1 MSRRAFLGTAG
12 LATTAAF
19 IPRLSFSAGDPTVV
33 IVGAGI
39 AGLTCALE
47 LADLGIRS
55 TVYEASGRIGGR
67 MFTNTGYWSANQI
80 SEWCGELIDT
90 GHTTV
95 RRLARR
101 FDLPLD
107 NLLRAQ
113 PNRSDDVYHFFG
125 GYYPKSRA
133 DQDFLA
139 VSDRIAADAEAAGF
153 PTTFDSNTAAG
164 RALDRMS
171 VFEYIERRV
180 PGGHRSA
187 LGALLDVAYVI
198 EYGADSA
205 EQSALNLIFLLGFQ
219 PNRHSLSVFGESD
232 EAFHIRGGNQQLPD
246 LIARHLGSDVV
257 RTGQRLVRLTEAAD
271 GRYRVTFERASGAR
285 EVVADFVVLAL
296 PFAVLDQLDLS
307 GAGFDDLKRRAIAEQ
322 GRGRNGKLHLQF
334 SRRDW
339 LGSGPWPGVS
349 NGSSYADTGYQAGWE
364 ATRAQGG
371 DPGVL
376 VFYSG
381 GSAVD
386 AAATNQAFAN
396 ASNGGVRADAAVAEA
411 QIAPV
416 YPGLSWNGK
425 ATQSLTHR
433 SPLFGASLLFLQN
446 RSVHDLRRLR
456 TGPAARRAVLRRAH
470 LRRLPRLHGGR
481 RVRGPARGRPACH
494 ADRQRLKD
502 AGLRRLVRHS
512 RVPDGQHDAGRYLER
527 FEEALVDRIDVQH
540 AVDAVAGSEVPVQ
553 GRDVDVPA
561 LDLAVV
567 QPGEL
572 REVHVVEHLLDV
584 EEVPRPRI
592 EGARDAEQ
600 ADVVALH
607 EAERGI
613 EVVLNLAP
621 GDLGGVSCRSGSSPK
636 TRTTS
641 RRPDGQ
647 RCRS

>member
-1 MSRRAFLGTAG
+1 MPRTPLLRSLRCLFRDAHLARAHGLSLEALREVRAAHAADPGGRGISRRAFLATAG

-55 TVYEASGRIGGR
+55 TVYEASGRTGGR
-67 MFTNTGYWSANQI
+67 MFTNTGYWSANQT

-90 GHTTV
+90 SHTTI

-101 FDLPLD
+101 FDLRLD

-113 PNRSDDVYHFFG
+113 PNRSDDIYHFFG

-164 RALDRMS
+164 QALDRIS
-171 VFEYIERRV
+171 VYEYIERRI
-180 PGGHRSA
+180 PGGHRSP

-219 PNRHSLSVFGESD
+219 PDRRSLSVFGESD

-246 LIARHLGSDVV
+246 LIARHLGSDLV
-257 RTGQRLVRLTEAAD
+257 RIGQRLVRLTETAD

-349 NGSSYADTGYQAGWE
+349 NGSSYADTGYQVGWE
-364 ATRAQGG
+364 ATRAQSG
-371 DPGVL
+371 DPGIL

-396 ASNGGVRADAAVAEA
+396 ASNGGVRADAVVAQA
-411 QIAPV
+411 QIAQV

-425 ATQSLTHR
+425 ATQSLTHG
-433 SPLFGASLLFLQN
+433 SPYFGASYSFYE
-446 RSVHDLRRLR
+446 
-456 TGPAARRAVLRRAH
+456 TGQYTAF
-470 LRRLPRLHGGR
+470 GGYE
-481 RVRGPARGRPACH
+481 RVRQRGVLFCGEH
-494 ADRQRLKD
+494 T
-502 AGLRRLVRHS
+502 S
-512 RVPDGQHDAGRYLER
+512 
-527 FEEALVDRIDVQH
+527 VDF
-540 AVDAVAGSEVPVQ
+540 Q
-553 GRDVDVPA
+553 GFM
-561 LDLAVV
+561 
-567 QPGEL
+567 
-572 REVHVVEHLLDV
+572 
-584 EEVPRPRI
+584 
-592 EGARDAEQ
+592 EGAASEGVRAAGQLARLIVRD
-600 ADVVALH
+600 
-607 EAERGI
+607 
-613 EVVLNLAP
+613 
-621 GDLGGVSCRSGSSPK
+621 
-636 TRTTS
+636 
-641 RRPDGQ
+641 
-647 RCRS
+647 